1 MFHCG
6 RSAILALMVQMQVQI
21 ERRRRFILLE
31 CPYCREEH
39 DALLDGG
46 RHKTQCGRQAEALT
60 SGGVMQGQVWGL
72 ANEGNELRQARII
85 A

>member
-1 MFHCG
+1 VWHGG
-6 RSAILALMVQMQVQI
+6 RCPILAVMVQMQVQT

-31 CPYCREEH
+31 CPYCSEQH

-60 SGGVMQGQVWGL
+60 LGGAMQGHVWGL
-72 ANEGNELRQARII
+72 ANEGNELRQARIS